1 MNIKQYVIKLRAQ
14 IASANPAE
22 DSSALRRKLQ
32 YAQAYARGEEGLKQ
46 YRARAVA
53 AKIEQVHNKDAQLA
67 ILFNEHI
74 HPEEYE
80 AYQAFRVE
88 CKAAVSAEM
97 AVLKAELEAI
107 LNQ

>member
-1 MNIKQYVIKLRAQ
+1 MNIKQYVFKIRTQ
-14 IASANPAE
+14 IASANPTE
-22 DSSALRRKLQ
+22 DISALQRKLQ
-32 YAQAYARGEEGLKQ
+32 YAQAYMRGEEGLKQ

-53 AKIEQVHNKDAQLA
+53 AKIERVHNKDAQLA

-88 CKAAVSAEM
+88 CKAAVDAEM
-97 AVLKAELEAI
+97 AALKAELEVI